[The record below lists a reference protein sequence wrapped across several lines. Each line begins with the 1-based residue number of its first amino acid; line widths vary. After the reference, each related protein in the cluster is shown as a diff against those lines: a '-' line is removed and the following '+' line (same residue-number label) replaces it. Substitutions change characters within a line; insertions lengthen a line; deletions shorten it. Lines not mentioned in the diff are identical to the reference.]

1 MPDSHRAPAIHRC
14 RMNEMID
21 PRDRPSFFGVS
32 NFHGSKRRIGIAQA
46 DRLSHMY
53 IIGKTGVGKSS
64 LLEILLRQDIVAGR
78 GFALIDPHGDL
89 AERVWAWTPD
99 ALKDG
104 ITYLNAPDPRQPFG
118 YNPLRRVRPDRIP
131 LAAAGILETFRK
143 QWPNAWGVR
152 MEHVLRNALYAL
164 LERDDATLP
173 DILRLFSDKKFR
185 KSVARKIENPV
196 VKEFWATEF
205 ENYSARLRAEAV
217 APIQNKLGALLA
229 DPTLFRILVA
239 PTAEIRLRAIMDN
252 GRGLIVNLSK
262 GELGEDACMILGGL
276 VVTTLGL
283 AAFSRASITSDQR
296 RPFFIYAD
304 EFQSFTTLSFANM
317 MSELRKYGAGLI
329 LAHQHLNQLDPDIR
343 YAVFGNAGSLVVFR
357 VGVEDA
363 PYLGQEL
370 QPRFGVLDLISL
382 ANHRVY
388 LKLMIEGTPSQPFS
402 STTVNPKAE
411 PMVTDQHQPKAPGP
425 PVPPPPDLPMTAAM
439 ATRSRECGHLDHHR
453 T

>member
-1 MPDSHRAPAIHRC
+1 
-14 RMNEMID
+14 MID
-21 PRDRPSFFGVS
+21 PRERPSFFAVS
-32 NFHGSKRRIGIAQA
+32 NFHGSKKRIGIAQA

-53 IIGKTGVGKSS
+53 IIGKTGVGKST

-99 ALKDG
+99 ALKDR
-104 ITYLNAPDPRQPFG
+104 ITYLNAPDPTQPFG
-118 YNPLRRVRPDRIP
+118 YNPLRRVRPERIP

-185 KSVARKIENPV
+185 KAVARKIDNPV
-196 VKEFWATEF
+196 VKEFWTTEF
-205 ENYSARLRAEAV
+205 ENYPARLRAEAV

-239 PTAEIRLRAIMDN
+239 PASDVRLRALMDN
-252 GRGLIVNLSK
+252 ERGLIVNLSK
-262 GELGEDACMILGGL
+262 GELGEDACLILGGQL
-276 VVTTLGL
+276 VTRLGL
-283 AAFSRASITSDQR
+283 AAFSRANAAPEER

-304 EFQSFTTLSFANM
+304 EFQSFTTLSLVNM

-329 LAHQHLNQLDPDIR
+329 LAHQHLAQLEDSLR
-343 YAVFGNAGSLVVFR
+343 HAVIGNAGSLVAFR
-357 VGVEDA
+357 LGAEDA
-363 PYLGQEL
+363 VTIAREL
-370 QPRFGVLDLISL
+370 QPTFGPFDLL
-382 ANHRVY
+382 CLPNEAAY
-388 LKLMIEGTPSQPFS
+388 LKLMLEGLPTKPFS
-402 STTVNPKAE
+402 ANILPVNRR
-411 PMVTDQHQPKAPGP
+411 HQQNLLVGARP
-425 PVPPPPDLPMTAAM
+425 
-439 ATRSRECGHLDHHR
+439 SS
-453 T
+453 